1 MKFKKIDFLKLTDL
15 KFRIKNLAYVKDLD
29 YSNNKWYGTV
39 DVLDHRQND
48 DMNSYEEYYQNFIK
62 LGKEL
67 YIRNHCIKHMTFKEN
82 KMQII
87 NKRVIKRA
95 TASFQIET
103 LNCDYL
109 ILDKNL
115 ISETFINSIKKWCE
129 SNPIPIKEGNINY
142 RCYEPGHEHQE
153 ELDVFVLAD
162 LAIFSY
168 LVYSSF
174 NNYLLAN
181 SKDEK
186 DQEEYNKSN
195 KIRFNT
201 FIDGLNENNRD
212 EFLSYIVDVINQY
225 ERKIYNI
232 NNRPLLQETTTLTY
246 NEKSKTCSFSRTF
259 ENIYSIFWILLKGQ
273 IYALSNNNII
283 STFSICRCGNII
295 IGGSKHCE
303 ECKRAINAEEHRNRY
318 VPKNNK
324 SKKGDN

>member
-1 MKFKKIDFLKLTDL
+1 MKLKKIDFLKLNDL
-15 KFRIKNLAYVKDLD
+15 KIRIKNLAYVKDIE
-29 YSNNKWYGTV
+29 YSNNKWYGTIVEV
-39 DVLDHRQND
+39 DCRQND
-48 DMNSYEEYYQNFIK
+48 EINSYEDYYQNFIK

-67 YIRNHCIKHMTFKEN
+67 YIKNHCIKKMTFIEK
-82 KMQII
+82 KMHII
-87 NKRVIKRA
+87 NKRVLKGA
-95 TASFQIET
+95 TASFQMKT

-129 SNPIPIKEGNINY
+129 SNPIPIKEGNINE
-142 RCYEPGHEHQE
+142 RRYEPGHEHQE

-174 NNYLLAN
+174 YNYLLAN

-212 EFLSYIVDVINQY
+212 AFLSYIVDVINQY

-259 ENIYSIFWILLKGQ
+259 ENIYSIFWILFKGQ
-273 IYALSNNNII
+273 IYALSNNNKI

-303 ECKRAINAEEHRNRY
+303 ECKRAINAEEHRNSY

-324 SKKGDN
+324 QKN